1 MRLLYERFGKKQ
13 KGYTS
18 HDYKAL
24 VEEVAGQ
31 NANFIFEKL
40 INGTA
45 DYLPYIIEALNFF
58 GYVLMEQASIKPSE
72 NHYGFSLD
80 ENAGKPTV
88 TYVLENGPADQSGLW
103 MGDEIVAINGQ
114 APYKNAQNLLRQAS
128 PPVNITIQRKH
139 GIREIIVDKKSE
151 NLLKKYLVV
160 KNSVN

>member
-1 MRLLYERFGKKQ
+1 
-13 KGYTS
+13 
-18 HDYKAL
+18 
-24 VEEVAGQ
+24 
-31 NANFIFEKL
+31 
-40 INGTA
+40 
-45 DYLPYIIEALNFF
+45 
-58 GYVLMEQASIKPSE
+58 
-72 NHYGFSLD
+72 
-80 ENAGKPTV
+80 
-88 TYVLENGPADQSGLW
+88 